1 MFTDDLVFKV
11 DGRDLT
17 DKELKKV
24 TIFILELSRVWRR
37 IIYRGENEENLR
49 RKLNINSTENIFERL
64 SYFIFMVG
72 DKARA
77 YHLQNRDSIINE
89 GNIYPIDSL
98 DQDVFYM
105 IFDKFYNVFHTSTNR
120 ENIDFRE
127 YNHDFATFF
136 QNRENRNIFLNKIL
150 EIQNDH
156 DKLIVRDYYLSLL
169 HKIGKV
175 GLHYTSLFVSTT
187 LDKEVS
193 DHFAKVNV
201 NSEKSIT
208 FVGWF
213 ARKASGNGLIKRYS
227 LPVYNRGIYLNQRE
241 ISMKG
246 GILPHYLLGYIV
258 HSTNEFFINPNF
270 FTTNKEISSIVKDG
284 LDIDQTN
291 FIEVL
296 RQTNYTGYITLDG
309 DENWRDYRL

>member
-1 MFTDDLVFKV
+1 MFTDNLVFKV
-11 DGRDLT
+11 NGRDLT

-24 TIFILELSRVWRR
+24 TIFILELSRVWGR
-37 IIYRGENEENLR
+37 IIYRGENEENLK
-49 RKLNINSTENIFERL
+49 RKLNIDNTENIFERL

-77 YHLQNRDSIINE
+77 YHLQDRDFINNE

-98 DQDVFYM
+98 DQNIFIM
-105 IFDKFYNVFHTSTNR
+105 IFNKFYNAFHTSTNR
-120 ENIDFRE
+120 ESINFRE
-127 YNHDFATFF
+127 YNPDFVTFF
-136 QNRENRNIFLNKIL
+136 QSEENRNIFLNKIL
-150 EIQNDH
+150 GIQNDH

-169 HKIGKV
+169 HKMGKI

-187 LDKEVS
+187 LDKKIS
-193 DHFAKVNV
+193 DYFAKVNV

-208 FVGWF
+208 FVGWID
-213 ARKASGNGLIKRYS
+213 RKVLKNNLIERYS
-227 LPVYNRGIYLNQRE
+227 LPVYNRAIYPNQRE

-258 HSTNEFFINPNF
+258 HRTNEFIINPNF
-270 FTTNKEISSIVKDG
+270 FTTTKEISSIVKEG

-296 RQTNYTGYITLDG
+296 RQTNYTGYVTLDV